1 MFPNF
6 KQINVESNFNLETK
20 QGREN
25 LINIIKN
32 NINKSYNDNIRNAN
46 ENISKF
52 SERKGISVW
61 DFDDT
66 LARTKSN
73 VLYTMP
79 DGTKGKIDA
88 SRFALKGEDL
98 AAQGAIFDFSEF
110 KKVMKGSK
118 GPMFD
123 KAIKRNE
130 KFGNENVFILTA
142 RPADSKYAI
151 HEFLKGL
158 GLNIKLEN
166 IVGLEDGAP
175 QAKADWIISK
185 VAEGYND
192 FYFADDAYKNVA
204 AVQDVL
210 SIADVKYDVQQA
222 KVKFSERLS
231 EDFNDIIEDQ
241 FGIESYKR
249 FSEVVGRRR
258 GYKKGKWKLF
268 IPPQAED
275 FQGLLY
281 DLLGKGKRG
290 DMQKEW
296 FDQSLILPYIQGVAK
311 LEKAKQSIQRTYK
324 NFLKNN
330 KGVGKKLKQKI
341 EDGDFTYDQALRV
354 YLFTKAEYEIPG
366 LSQRDQKKLNE
377 IVQADDQL
385 VNLASQLQSISQQDA
400 GWIKPEQYW
409 DGETLLSDLSKLT
422 EGVSRQQYLSEFI
435 ENVDIIFSKENKNKL
450 RAALGNQ
457 WVNAA
462 ENAIARMKSGVNHVG
477 GSDAITNGWLQW
489 VNNSVGSIM
498 FFNRRSATLQ
508 LLSATNFLNW
518 SDNNPMKAAVAFGN
532 QPQYWK
538 DWSMIFNSDK
548 LRERRGGLKTD
559 VTESEIANAAEGSK
573 NKVSSIISYLL
584 KKGFLPTQIADS
596 IAIASGGAAF
606 YRNRVNTYLKQGL
619 SNKEAEAKAFDDFS
633 RISDEAQQSSDPLLV
648 SQEQST
654 TAGRLILAF
663 ANTPQQYMRL
673 SKKAFRDL
681 INGRGDAKTNISKI
695 AYYTFVQNLIF
706 STLQAAGFALIPG
719 FDDEDE
725 ELEDAKIKQEK
736 TGVMVLNSMSD
747 TVLRGMGLYGAAAST
762 IKNVVLK
769 YKEEKAKDPFRQDMD
784 KVVYAALNLS
794 PPIGSKAGKLKSAM
808 NTEIFEKDV
817 LAARGFNLTIDGK
830 FVPNPAYSAVGKVA
844 AAAANIPLDRAYD
857 EVASITEA
865 LDSRNTAWQKLALA
879 LGYKTW
885 QVNAKIEEHDLI
897 KAAAKANRKSQG
909 KLKAKATRAR
919 KKKEQQAADKEK
931 VKNMTV
937 EELIQFRK
945 EQRKK

>member
-1 MFPNF
+1 MVP
-6 KQINVESNFNLETK
+6 
-20 QGREN
+20 
-25 LINIIKN
+25 
-32 NINKSYNDNIRNAN
+32 
-46 ENISKF
+46 
-52 SERKGISVW
+52 
-61 DFDDT
+61 
-66 LARTKSN
+66 
-73 VLYTMP
+73 
-79 DGTKGKIDA
+79 KGKIDA

-762 IKNVVLK
+762 
-769 YKEEKAKDPFRQDMD
+769 Y
-784 KVVYAALNLS
+784 
-794 PPIGSKAGKLKSAM
+794 
-808 NTEIFEKDV
+808 
-817 LAARGFNLTIDGK
+817 
-830 FVPNPAYSAVGKVA
+830 
-844 AAAANIPLDRAYD
+844 
-857 EVASITEA
+857 
-865 LDSRNTAWQKLALA
+865 
-879 LGYKTW
+879 
-885 QVNAKIEEHDLI
+885 
-897 KAAAKANRKSQG
+897 
-909 KLKAKATRAR
+909 
-919 KKKEQQAADKEK
+919 
-931 VKNMTV
+931 
-937 EELIQFRK
+937 
-945 EQRKK
+945 